1 MHGTGSNG
9 GRILEVLAA
18 CGTSSFVN
26 FEGDV
31 EIPNACFHVTLNVS
45 EVKLRDLLQPRA
57 SVGTD
62 QRYPVS
68 KRFLILRVRVIRT
81 FKQLR
86 HVIIAE
92 LLVARAATLRLL
104 AFGEVLIRVALA
116 YSPLK
121 ERL

>member
-1 MHGTGSNG
+1 MHWTASNRG
-9 GRILEVLAA
+9 CIFEVLGAF
-18 CGTSSFVN
+18 GTSSLVN
-26 FEGDV
+26 LEGDV
-31 EIPNACFHVTLNVS
+31 EIPNACFHITFNVS
-45 EVKLRDLLQPRA
+45 KVKLRDLLQPRA

-62 QRYPVS
+62 QWNPVT
-68 KRFLILRVRVIRT
+68 KRFFILRVRVIRT

-86 HVIIAE
+86 HVIVTK

-104 AFGEVLIRVALA
+104 AFGVVLIRVALA